1 MKKVDLGYSFAI
13 SLLVGLFLLPI
24 LVSTDLYSKLPTP
37 LVFIGLFGILP
48 VVTLVGISIA
58 WFIGKKI
65 AILWQ
70 FSKFALVGVL
80 NTAIDFGIL
89 NLLILLTGITSG
101 LGIIPLNAVSFTTA
115 VINSFFWNKKWVFQS
130 RKDANFLTFFAITL
144 IGLSINSGI
153 VYMITTFV
161 PPVFISSNTIW
172 VNIAKVLATG
182 VSLVWNFTG
191 YKLIVFKKSSSD

>member
-24 LVSTDLYSKLPTP
+24 LVSTNLYSKLPTP

>member
-144 IGLSINSGI
+144 IGLLLNSGI
-153 VYMITTFV
+153 VYIITTFV
-161 PPVFISSNTIW
+161 PPVLISSETLW
-172 VNIAKVLATG
+172 VNMAKVLATG

-191 YKLIVFKKSSSD
+191 YKLIVFKNRER